1 MNDPLTIQVDQE
13 PRLPARAAET
23 GRHAARAPHADRVLW
38 GWLARRFRH
47 VVSASQGIQGT

>member
-1 MNDPLTIQVDQE
+1 MNDPLAIQVDQE

-23 GRHAARAPHADRVLW
+23 GRHAAGAHHPDWVLW

-47 VVSASQGIQGT
+47 VVAASQGIQGT